1 VWQLPDLYDFIT
13 EWAYDVYD
21 QEMHPALSQSPREA
35 WESGLDL
42 GGQRDHRRIPYD
54 EVFRVLTLPG
64 SPRETALVYRNHG
77 IQFHYLLYW
86 NDVLA
91 ATGVVGTKVKLRY
104 DPFDISHVYAFVHN
118 HWIECI
124 TPSYYGQLHGHS
136 EREIALASSELR
148 AQARLSHTRSPV
160 DAKRLADFLAKI
172 EAHEAVL
179 LQRQRD
185 IENQLVLYHSEHPE
199 SSAKA
204 LPRIADLPPLLQDD
218 VRDKQINR
226 SGDGKQPKDQLNWIK
241 SMATETGV
249 LHVLIGTYDLLPFCN
264 LDGQMA
270 RRGSEIHFARYHM
283 EDEKDCQAFCNAL
296 LSLLKQIPLTIDH
309 DALMQRWWYFFEG
322 SIGCI
327 GILKQWLVRALY
339 RALREAS
346 TELTRTHLEQSV
358 LPDAKWERMRADARS
373 GEAEFQYAG
382 EPGSYLSDLASLPA
396 FVPGQLASPQEPR
409 PQLGGRGAGAT
420 GKRDAHKSK
429 SRPGEPAP
437 RRDQVGKAS
446 DEQAPPRC
454 SFSGPIE
461 LEAARWLESTV
472 EVVQCPTCGSV
483 SKARLKESSVM
494 IAPHPPRT
502 SRPVRNVTRWTEQG
516 PDWVLV
522 QKKE

>member
-1 VWQLPDLYDFIT
+1 MEKQLHPPDEPFEPLPEARQALLDRFKQYAVWHPRLVQVQTQLLDTIWEP
-13 EWAYDVYD
+13 ADVVYVVVCG
-21 QEMHPALSQSPREA
+21 P
-35 WESGLDL
+35 SGVGKSKLA
-42 GGQRDHRRIPYD
+42 
-54 EVFRVLTLPG
+54 EVLTKRLNTPKSDANG
-64 SPRETALVYRNHG
+64 HALRRALLVNTRPPDGELFHRTNFYQQGLRLLGKNTIERQIQVDVITAEHLIEKKRPRGRVPAYPDNPEVRDAYE
-77 IQFHYLLYW
+77 Q
-86 NDVLA
+86 
-91 ATGVVGTKVKLRY
+91 
-104 DPFDISHVYAFVHN
+104 
-118 HWIECI
+118 
-124 TPSYYGQLHGHS
+124 
-136 EREIALASSELR
+136 ELR
-148 AQARLSHTRSPV
+148 
-160 DAKRLADFLAKI
+160 
-172 EAHEAVL
+172 
-179 LQRQRD
+179 RQR
-185 IENQLVLYHSEHPE
+185 LYTVILDEAQH
-199 SSAKA
+199 
-204 LPRIADLPPLLQDD
+204 LIQ
-218 VRDKQINR
+218 

-396 FVPGQLASPQEPR
+396 FVPGQPASPQEPR

>member
-1 VWQLPDLYDFIT
+1 MEKRLHPPDEPFEPLPEARQALLDWFKQYAVWHPRLVQVQTYLLDTIWEPADVVYVVVCGPSGVGKSKLAEVLTRRLNTPKSDASGHAPRRALLVNTRLPDGELFHRPNFYQQGLRLLGKNTIERQIQVDVIT
-13 EWAYDVYD
+13 AEHLIEKKRPRGGVPAYPDNPEV
-21 QEMHPALSQSPREA
+21 
-35 WESGLDL
+35 
-42 GGQRDHRRIPYD
+42 RDAY
-54 EVFRVLTLPG
+54 E
-64 SPRETALVYRNHG
+64 
-77 IQFHYLLYW
+77 Q
-86 NDVLA
+86 
-91 ATGVVGTKVKLRY
+91 
-104 DPFDISHVYAFVHN
+104 
-118 HWIECI
+118 
-124 TPSYYGQLHGHS
+124 
-136 EREIALASSELR
+136 ELR
-148 AQARLSHTRSPV
+148 
-160 DAKRLADFLAKI
+160 
-172 EAHEAVL
+172 
-179 LQRQRD
+179 RQR
-185 IENQLVLYHSEHPE
+185 LYTAILDEAQH
-199 SSAKA
+199 
-204 LPRIADLPPLLQDD
+204 LIQ
-218 VRDKQINR
+218 

-296 LSLLKQIPLTIDH
+296 LSLLKQIPLTVDH

-322 SIGCI
+322 SVGCI

-396 FVPGQLASPQEPR
+396 FVPGQPASPQEPR
-409 PQLGGRGAGAT
+409 PQLGGRGADAT
-420 GKRDAHKSK
+420 GTRDAHKSK

-437 RRDQVGKAS
+437 RRDQVGKSS

-483 SKARLKESSVM
+483 SKARLKGSSVM